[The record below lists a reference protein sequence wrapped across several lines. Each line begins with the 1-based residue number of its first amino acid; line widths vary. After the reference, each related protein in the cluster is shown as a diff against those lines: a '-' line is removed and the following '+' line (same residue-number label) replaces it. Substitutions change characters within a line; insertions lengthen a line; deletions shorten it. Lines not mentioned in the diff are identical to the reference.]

1 MTTIHDLKK
10 SYIPVKVP
18 KLNKEDTNWFRDAK
32 FGMFIH
38 WGLYSLLG
46 RGEWV
51 MFNERMNVDE
61 YSKLGENFDASG
73 CDPKEWA
80 KTAKKAGMKY
90 MVLTTKHHDGF
101 SLADSEVNPF
111 NSVNSAARR
120 DIVAEY
126 VDACRSEGLKVGLY
140 YSPMDW
146 RFPGYFFPEMYLKSA
161 LDMKE
166 QCWAQIRELMT
177 NYGKIDMLWY
187 DGEWLAHGGI
197 KWENDAHGKFGWYT
211 DSNWAKDEIYFKV
224 NYFWESERLNAMVRE
239 LQPGIMINN
248 RSGWEG
254 DFHVRERR
262 IGDIRTDK
270 PWDSNDCLAKSWGYV
285 PDMPML
291 SLRECVKN
299 LLAIVTR
306 DGNYLLNVGP
316 TGSGTMEPSQVK
328 RLDQV
333 GEWINEFGETIY
345 GTRGG
350 PFFPGE
356 WGGSTYKDNKA
367 YVHITEWVE
376 DTIVL
381 PLINNEI
388 LSYSSLT
395 SNQFEINM
403 TDTSLEISVPIS
415 SRHSLDTIIVIEFK
429 EPIIFDCK
437 ESVEDDVYGLADGL

>member
-1 MTTIHDLKK
+1 MATIHDLKE

-18 KLNKEDTNWFRDAK
+18 KLNKEDINWFRDSK

-61 YSKLGENFDASG
+61 YSKLKENFDASG
-73 CDPKEWA
+73 CDPKVWA
-80 KTAKKAGMKY
+80 RIAKQAGMRY

-101 SLADSEVNPF
+101 SLFDSKTNPF

-126 VDACRSEGLKVGLY
+126 VEACRSEGLKVGFY
-140 YSPMDW
+140 FSPMDW

-177 NYGKIDMLWY
+177 NYGKIDILWY

-211 DSNWAKDEIYFKV
+211 DPNWAKDEIYFKV
-224 NYFWESERLNAMVRE
+224 NYFWESEKLNAMVRE

-299 LLAIVTR
+299 LVAIVTR
-306 DGNYLLNVGP
+306 DGNYLLNIGP
-316 TGSGTMEPSQVK
+316 TGSGLMEPRQVK
-328 RLDQV
+328 RLTQV
-333 GEWINEFGETIY
+333 GEWINEFGESIY

-350 PFFPGE
+350 PFLPGD

-367 YVHITEWVE
+367 YVHITEWME

-381 PLINNEI
+381 PRIDNEI

-395 SNQFEINM
+395 SNQFEINI
-403 TDTSLEISVPIS
+403 TDSSLEISVPIS
-415 SRHSLDTIIVIEFK
+415 SRHALDTIIVIEYK
-429 EPIIFDCK
+429 EPIIFACT
-437 ESVEDDVYGLADGL
+437 ESVEDDIYGLADGL